1 MNATSDG
8 YLCYLWEKR
17 PEIAGNAVYRGSA
30 LSRCIPARLTYLAAA
45 YRTGPF
51 LWSHSRSCRRPSP
64 CRERALNC
72 GN

>member
-51 LWSHSRSCRRPSP
+51 LCHIPGHAEGP
-64 CRERALNC
+64 LPA
-72 GN
+72 GKGP